1 MLRLERERLLALL
14 ASLDDVDWVRP
25 TPCPAW
31 DVAGLCRHLLGDD
44 LYVLSLVRDGHRGTN
59 PPPELDEAG
68 FIAWIDRLQ
77 ADWVDASRRVSPRLV
92 VELLGWLGPHV
103 ASAFEQLDLLAVE
116 ADVSWASDRPVP
128 QWLEAARELSEYW
141 IHRQQLLDALGQP
154 PDLRADLL
162 GPLLD
167 ALRWAYPYRLASIDA
182 SSGSTVRIDVTGA
195 VERRWWIA
203 RGDRWE
209 FAEEAAGDVVAA
221 ARLDADEAWR
231 LLTNNL
237 PPDAA
242 LDITGAPAI
251 VDVLRRT
258 RAIIG
263 SPD

>member
-59 PPPELDEAG
+59 PPPGLDEAG

-103 ASAFEQLDLLAVE
+103 ASAFEQLDLLAVD

-141 IHRQQLLDALGQP
+141 IHRQQLLDGAGAAAGPAGGPARAAPRRPAMGLPVPSRLDRCRAPVP
-154 PDLRADLL
+154 PC
-162 GPLLD
+162 
-167 ALRWAYPYRLASIDA
+167 
-182 SSGSTVRIDVTGA
+182 GST
-195 VERRWWIA
+195 
-203 RGDRWE
+203 
-209 FAEEAAGDVVAA
+209 
-221 ARLDADEAWR
+221 
-231 LLTNNL
+231 
-237 PPDAA
+237 
-242 LDITGAPAI
+242 
-251 VDVLRRT
+251 
-258 RAIIG
+258 
-263 SPD
+263 

>member
-103 ASAFEQLDLLAVE
+103 ASAFEQLDLRAVE

-128 QWLEAARELSEYW
+128 QWLEA
-141 IHRQQLLDALGQP
+141 
-154 PDLRADLL
+154 
-162 GPLLD
+162 
-167 ALRWAYPYRLASIDA
+167 WAYPYRLASIDA

-258 RAIIG
+258 RASIG